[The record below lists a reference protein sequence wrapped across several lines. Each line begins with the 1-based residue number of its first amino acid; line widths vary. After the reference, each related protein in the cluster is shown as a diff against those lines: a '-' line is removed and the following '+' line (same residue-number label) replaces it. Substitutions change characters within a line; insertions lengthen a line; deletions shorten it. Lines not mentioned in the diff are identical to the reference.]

1 MIYIEA
7 SLRVVPGKMNE
18 LMEVFEKEF
27 LPEGKKVGMN
37 LVAQWRTTIGTLDE
51 ITDLWGYDDL
61 THMQRVQEAR
71 TKNPEFLKAAGHLRA
86 LIAYETTR
94 LMVPTS
100 LSAMK

>member
-27 LPEGKKVGMN
+27 LPAGNKVGMK
-37 LVAQWRTTIGTLDE
+37 LVAQWRTSIGTLDE
-51 ITDLWGYDDL
+51 VIDLWGYDDL
-61 THMQRVQEAR
+61 TQMQRVQEAR
-71 TKNPEFLKAAGHLRA
+71 AKSPEFMKAAGHLRA
-86 LIAYETTR
+86 LIAYEETR
-94 LMVPTS
+94 LMIPTS

>member
-18 LMEVFEKEF
+18 LMEIFEKEF
-27 LPEGKKVGMN
+27 LPEGKKLGMN

-61 THMQRVQEAR
+61 AHVQRVQEAR
-71 TKNPEFLKAAGHLRA
+71 AKSPKFIKAAGHIRA
-86 LIAYETTR
+86 LIAYEATR

>member
-37 LVAQWRTTIGTLDE
+37 LVAQWRTNVGTLDE
-51 ITDLWGYDDL
+51 IVDLWGYDDL
-61 THMQRVQEAR
+61 TQMQRVQEAR
-71 TKNPEFLKAAGHLRA
+71 AKSPEFLKAAGHLRA
-86 LIAYETTR
+86 LIAYEETR
-94 LMVPTS
+94 LMTPTS
-100 LSAMK
+100 LSEMK